1 MKSKSIIGV
10 LTIFFTIVLTTSC
23 ADMLDIDSNRV
34 VYEKDHHL
42 NSTADS
48 VYSTLGILQSLQ
60 QIADRYVILGEVRG
74 DLVTINDVTKT
85 SLRNLANFEFDAENE
100 YLDVKDYYAVINNC
114 NYLIAHI
121 DTTIAQ
127 NNERVMVDEY
137 VTALTIRA
145 WTYMQLAINYGKV
158 PFYTEPITS
167 IPDSEKDY
175 PLYGIK
181 ELAPI
186 LAEELLPFIEYDTP
200 VWGGLGNDVESKLLI
215 PSPYLVVADL
225 YLWSGQYFDAADI
238 LVKYLSREGER
249 DYPPITV
256 NNVPYDL
263 SGLVRNN
270 GAAVFKDP
278 LSIGNLVWIG
288 SSSNWTDYIP
298 NGKPAD
304 NRCMIPL
311 SISSEYGTTTEVY
324 KLFYST
330 DGSHQL
336 NPSTYWTNL
345 SNAQTYCR
353 AEYRN
358 NSDEPIVEYF
368 AQNTDGRSAYYH
380 NPNDGYM
387 LNDINY
393 APMRKFYRPL
403 SARSGVMAYSNDQ
416 QTFIS
421 IYRAPITYL
430 RLAEAAYCF
439 AKDKK
444 DRKSAVFAYDLLRDA
459 YAAFDSRTVNGL
471 FPGIPAEGVRQ
482 IREFRLQGVHA
493 RGCGDAHLDTTY
505 SLKPS
510 AIAAYLQIPQDGIT
524 FNDTIEYIEQ
534 RIIDELALEAAFE
547 GNRFTDLI
555 RFAERRND
563 PEFLIDRVANRS
575 GEYDPELAAKLQDK
589 SNWYLPLK

>member
-127 NNERVMVDEY
+127 NNGRVMVDEY

-186 LAEELLPFIEYDTP
+186 LAEELLPFKEYETP
-200 VWGGLGNDVESKLLI
+200 VWGGLTVGTKLMI
-215 PSPYLVVADL
+215 PSISLVLADL
-225 YLWSGQYFDAADI
+225 YLWSEMYDKATEVLLDF
-238 LVKYLSREGER
+238 LTEEGV
-249 DYPPITV
+249 ITHV
-256 NNVPYDL
+256 VTQNNISYRL
-263 SGLVRNN
+263 TGLVTNN
-270 GAAVFKDP
+270 GAYVYKNP
-278 LSIGNLVWIG
+278 LSIGNLVSVY
-288 SSSNWTDYIP
+288 SSVGWTDYI
-298 NGKPAD
+298 GYGVLTD
-304 NRCMIPL
+304 NRCVIPL
-311 SISSEYGTTTEVY
+311 AISTEYGTTTEVH
-324 KLFYST
+324 KLFYSE

-336 NPSTYWTNL
+336 APSLYWKNL
-345 SNAQTYCR
+345 SDAQTYCM
-353 AEYRN
+353 ATDLLNEV
-358 NSDEPIVEYF
+358 DPIVEYF
-368 AQNTDGRSAYYH
+368 PKNTDGRSAYYH
-380 NPNDGYM
+380 NPNDEYT
-387 LNDINY
+387 LNDIVY
-393 APMRKFYRPL
+393 APMKKFNKL
-403 SARSGVMAYSNDQ
+403 TNSGVDKYQNSEH
-416 QTFIS
+416 TFIN
-421 IYRAPITYL
+421 IYRGPISYL
-430 RLAEAAYCF
+430 RAAEAFNCYAR
-439 AKDKK
+439 KTE
-444 DRKSAVFAYDLLRDA
+444 DREYAIIAYDLLRDA
-459 YAAFDSRTVNGL
+459 FEAFK
-471 FPGIPAEGVRQ
+471 GISKITGNSSMFDVPIEVEKIFKSIA
-482 IREFRLQGVHA
+482 LQGVHA

-555 RFAERRND
+555 RFAERRNE